1 MAAKDDFDLFN
12 QVAEMLGLEAEE
24 TENFVTSA
32 MRRRGH
38 KPKIQWDDDEES
50 GSGGGGDFFSRKRET
65 RQIHQRRQ
73 RSTGTSD
80 RSGWSGQYE

>member
-12 QVAEMLGLEAEE
+12 QVAEMLGLEPEE

-38 KPKIQWDDDEES
+38 KPLIQWGDSDGED
-50 GSGGGGDFFSRKRET
+50 GDKGGDFFTRKRQT
-65 RQIHQRRQ
+65 RQVNRR
-73 RSTGTSD
+73 GND
-80 RSGWSGQYE
+80 RGQAASGGWQYGG

>member
-1 MAAKDDFDLFN
+1 MAAKDDYDLFQ

-24 TENFVTSA
+24 SENFITSA

-50 GSGGGGDFFSRKRET
+50 GGDGGGDFFSKRRQT
-65 RQIHQRRQ
+65 RQVRPGGNDRR
-73 RSTGTSD
+73 RAA
-80 RSGWSGQYE
+80 SGGGWQYE

>member
-1 MAAKDDFDLFN
+1 MMAAKDDYDLFN
-12 QVAEMLGLEAEE
+12 SVAEMLGLEPEE

-50 GSGGGGDFFSRKRET
+50 GSGDKGDFFSRKREQ
-65 RQIHQRRQ
+65 RQVGPRRQ
-73 RSTGTSD
+73 RPTGTSGGG
-80 RSGWSGQYE
+80 GWQYGD

>member
-12 QVAEMLGLEAEE
+12 QVAEMLGLAEDE

-38 KPKIQWDDDEES
+38 KPLIQWGDSEE
-50 GSGGGGDFFSRKRET
+50 GGGEGGGDFFSRKRET
-65 RQIHQRRQ
+65 RKVGQRP
-73 RSTGTSD
+73 D
-80 RSGWSGQYE
+80 RSRQGNSGGGWQYGA

>member
-12 QVAEMLGLEAEE
+12 QVAEMLGLEPDE

-38 KPKIQWDDDEES
+38 KPKIQWDDDQEN
-50 GSGGGGDFFSRKRET
+50 GSSGGGDFFSRRRET
-65 RQIHQRRQ
+65 RQVGNQRKQ
-73 RSTGTSD
+73 RPTGTGGG
-80 RSGWSGQYE
+80 GWQYE